1 MNMQCRW
8 YGEDDPVSLA
18 RKYPKNGAST
28 LLIDEMSS
36 FMKMV
41 ILKSQR
47 TFRQQEVLTWGQ
59 L

>member
-1 MNMQCRW
+1 MQCKW

-18 RKYPKNGAST
+18 RKYAKNDAST
-28 LLIDEMSS
+28 LLIDEMPS

-47 TFRQQEVLTWGQ
+47 TFRQQEVLIWGQ

>member
-8 YGEDDPVSLA
+8 YGEDDPVSLG
-18 RKYPKNGAST
+18 RKYAKNGAST

-47 TFRQQEVLTWGQ
+47 TFRQQEALIWGQ